1 MYEHVAND
9 KHSPARRLA
18 DETFT
23 ELSNALKDEY
33 KFYTQL
39 VGSGVKGTI
48 IRDADGR
55 YDLDYQIIL
64 THNSKVFKKNGKFDP
79 TQTKKRF
86 MGEIQKILKSSRLED
101 STTAITLNDLDKDY
115 SIDFVIIDGTDDKN
129 WKIVRRNNKG
139 SNNEYT
145 WNEMSEIQ
153 GYSQYY
159 GSLEELERLKLANKI
174 MDLKVKDK
182 KLLEDRRT
190 GSYVLTMQAI
200 KEHKDRHEHKG

>member
-1 MYEHVAND
+1 MYERVTKSEHR
-9 KHSPARRLA
+9 PARSLA
-18 DETFT
+18 HETIT
-23 ELSNALKDEY
+23 KLHEALRDEY
-33 KFYTQL
+33 TFYSQY
-39 VGSGVKGTI
+39 VGSCKWGTV
-48 IRDADGR
+48 IRDSDRGF
-55 YDLDYQIIL
+55 DIDYQIIL
-64 THNSKVFKKNGKFDP
+64 THNSKVFKENGKFDS
-79 TQTKKRF
+79 TKTKKRF
-86 MGEIQKILKSSRLED
+86 MSEIQKILESSRLED
-101 STTAITLNDLDKDY
+101 STTAITLNNPDKDY